1 MTEETAIAAVAL
13 AHVSKNQFL
22 LQFSGG
28 EPLLQ
33 FPLIRKVVD
42 FVEKNH
48 VNAQMQIQTNGAL
61 LMKDIG
67 KWLFDHHVGIGISCD
82 GRPEL
87 MNSLRV
93 SKDGDRSSQKVI
105 QAFQN
110 LGESN
115 IEAGITCVVTDDT
128 VEQLDGIV
136 DMAYFYGNVHQIGFD
151 ILREQG
157 RGKGLRAPTAEQM
170 EKALERT
177 AKKMDMLEEIT
188 GKHIHF
194 TQEDRVRML
203 QRTGK
208 YEFPQCFAMNGE
220 AAFVD
225 VHGIFMPVLH

>member
-61 LMKDIG
+61 LTKDIG

-136 DMAYFYGNVHQIGFD
+136 DMAYFYGNVH
-151 ILREQG
+151 
-157 RGKGLRAPTAEQM
+157 
-170 EKALERT
+170 
-177 AKKMDMLEEIT
+177 
-188 GKHIHF
+188 
-194 TQEDRVRML
+194 
-203 QRTGK
+203 
-208 YEFPQCFAMNGE
+208 
-220 AAFVD
+220 
-225 VHGIFMPVLH
+225 